1 MNEPTT
7 IWLVRHGLPE
17 GAAGHC
23 YGRNDIPLSP
33 QGIRQANEI
42 SKQLEDQP
50 LSHVYSSAL
59 RRAVETARVLAEP
72 HHLTV
77 HAIDEFAEIHFGDFE
92 GLTYE
97 EIRARYPDAFR
108 DWMERPTETRFP
120 NGESFSEMRTRVLR
134 ALELLLARH
143 QQQSIA
149 IVAHAGVVRILVAEA
164 LSIPHHQIFR
174 LAQRYA
180 AINRIDYFDHGA
192 IVELING

>member
-17 GAAGHC
+17 GADGHC
-23 YGRNDIPLSP
+23 YGQHDIPLSP
-33 QGIRQANEI
+33 EGIRQANEI
-42 SKQLEDQP
+42 SKQLENQP